1 MFGASDSA
9 KTYQLSRRVD
19 GYKRF
24 AGQQCCMNGRDLA
37 TELRDGH
44 ETAFSRLGS
53 SKAMY
58 ALTGGEMEAE
68 QVRAAAADD
77 ALALAAVLDEW
88 TASTA
93 ENGDIGALYSELA
106 DAARGHAASVVDDP
120 SLDDLPERYETLS
133 RLESTPDR
141 LGGLL
146 GRYLVTLEH
155 VGQMVGF
162 FVGDADPMAADDFRG
177 LRSDLEAERDRVADA
192 LDDVCESN
200 DDWDAARDAGDAVVE
215 AAYDDYVET
224 LESMG
229 IKPKNV
235 C

>member
-1 MFGASDSA
+1 
-9 KTYQLSRRVD
+9 
-19 GYKRF
+19 
-24 AGQQCCMNGRDLA
+24 MNGSDLA
-37 TELRDGH
+37 ADVQDDH

-58 ALTGGEMEAE
+58 AVTGGEMDGDS
-68 QVRAAAADD
+68 VRAAAATD
-77 ALALAAVLDEW
+77 ALALADVLDSW
-88 TASTA
+88 GDGGDASATDLFA
-93 ENGDIGALYSELA
+93 DLAA
-106 DAARGHAASVVDDP
+106 DARERAADVADDP
-120 SLDDLPERYETLS
+120 EIEEEPKLYGVLAEFETV
-133 RLESTPDR
+133 PAR

-146 GRYLVTLEH
+146 GRYLVALEYA
-155 VGQMVGF
+155 GQMVGF

-177 LRSDLEAERDRVADA
+177 LRSDLEAERDRVIDA
-192 LDDVCESN
+192 LDANCASD
-200 DDWDAARDAGDAVVE
+200 DDWEAAREAADAVVE

>member
-1 MFGASDSA
+1 
-9 KTYQLSRRVD
+9 
-19 GYKRF
+19 
-24 AGQQCCMNGRDLA
+24 MNGSDLA
-37 TELRDGH
+37 ADLQDDH

-58 ALTGGEMEAE
+58 AVTGGEMDGTS
-68 QVRAAAADD
+68 VRAAAATD
-77 ALALAAVLDEW
+77 ALALADVLESW
-88 TASTA
+88 VES
-93 ENGDIGALYSELA
+93 GDDAPAADLFADLAA
-106 DAARGHAASVVDDP
+106 DARARADDVA
-120 SLDDLPERYETLS
+120 DD
-133 RLESTPDR
+133 STSGDEPKLYDALATFEATPAR

-146 GRYLVTLEH
+146 ARYLVTLEH
-155 VGQMVGF
+155 AGQMVGF

-177 LRSDLEAERDRVADA
+177 IKSDLEAERDRVIDA
-192 LDDVCESN
+192 LDTACES
-200 DDWDAARDAGDAVVE
+200 DADWGAARDAGDAVVE

>member
-1 MFGASDSA
+1 
-9 KTYQLSRRVD
+9 
-19 GYKRF
+19 
-24 AGQQCCMNGRDLA
+24 MNGSDLA
-37 TELRDGH
+37 ADLQDEH

-58 ALTGGEMEAE
+58 AVTGGEMDGDRI
-68 QVRAAAADD
+68 RAAAATD
-77 ALALAAVLDEW
+77 ALALAEVLESW
-88 TASTA
+88 TES
-93 ENGDIGALYSELA
+93 GDGGEADLFADLAA
-106 DAARGHAASVVDDP
+106 DALDRAADVADDP
-120 SLDDLPERYETLS
+120 EIGEKPNLYDALAAFET
-133 RLESTPDR
+133 TPAR

-146 GRYLVTLEH
+146 GRSLVALEH
-155 VGQMVGF
+155 AGQMVGF

-177 LRSDLEAERDRVADA
+177 YRSDLEAERDRVIEA
-192 LDDVCESN
+192 LDATCEG
-200 DDWDAARDAGDAVVE
+200 DDNWAAAEDAADAVVE

>member
-1 MFGASDSA
+1 MSHASG
-9 KTYQLSRRVD
+9 VD
-19 GYKRF
+19 GYKRVG
-24 AGQQCCMNGRDLA
+24 ALWADMNASDLEAEIRD
-37 TELRDGH
+37 DH

-58 ALTGGEMEAE
+58 ALTAGEMDGDS
-68 QVRAAAADD
+68 VRAAAAED
-77 ALALAAVLDEW
+77 ALALASTLDDW
-88 TASTA
+88 TAA
-93 ENGDIGALYSELA
+93 GADGGA
-106 DAARGHAASVVDDP
+106 DAAVESLYADLAEAARERAASVADDP
-120 SLDDLPERYETLS
+120 SPGEMPALYDALVGFESAPER
-133 RLESTPDR
+133 
-141 LGGLL
+141 LGALL
-146 GRYLVTLEH
+146 GRYLVSLEY

-192 LDDVCESN
+192 LDAACEG
-200 DDWDAARDAGDAVVE
+200 DDWDLARGAADAVVE

-224 LESMG
+224 LQSMG